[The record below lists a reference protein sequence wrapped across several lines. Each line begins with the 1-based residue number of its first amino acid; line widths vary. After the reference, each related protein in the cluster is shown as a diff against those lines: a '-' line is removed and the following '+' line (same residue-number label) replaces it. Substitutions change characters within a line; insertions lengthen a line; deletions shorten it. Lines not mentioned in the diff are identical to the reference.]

1 MVTCSTSLDSCLFSQ
16 RDSIPNYQFIRL
28 MRMNIQLI
36 LTLLSF
42 QTHSGKGWLEMFTPI
57 WNLCTKILCS
67 NLSDSLR
74 LFCTSSNLQHSS
86 SMTLSE
92 HSSFPERDARRKWPL
107 CDYCQF
113 CPQLRFLIILFG
125 PQWPVW
131 LQSEALLWHHERLR
145 VTLSD
150 RARITWV
157 IAFWNKLVESMPALS
172 KNPWTFCQRHLFT

>member
-1 MVTCSTSLDSCLFSQ
+1 MPEVSMVTCSTSLDSCLFSQ

-36 LTLLSF
+36 LTLLSC
-42 QTHSGKGWLEMFTPI
+42 QTLSGKGWLEMFTLI

-74 LFCTSSNLQHSS
+74 LFCTPSNLQHSS

-92 HSSFPERDARRKWPL
+92 QSSFPERDARRKWPL

-113 CPQLRFLIILFG
+113 CPQLRFQTWSFFLG
-125 PQWPVW
+125 
-131 LQSEALLWHHERLR
+131 
-145 VTLSD
+145 LSD
-150 RARITWV
+150 PCDYKVKRSCDITRGYV
-157 IAFWNKLVESMPALS
+157 
-172 KNPWTFCQRHLFT
+172 